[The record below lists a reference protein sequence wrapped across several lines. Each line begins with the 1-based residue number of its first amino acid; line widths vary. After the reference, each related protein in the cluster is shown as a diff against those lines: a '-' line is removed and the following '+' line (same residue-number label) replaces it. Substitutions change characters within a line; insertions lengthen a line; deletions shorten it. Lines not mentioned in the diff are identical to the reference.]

1 MQKKI
6 SRFIAGILFACMI
19 AGSIPAQAV
28 YGDDNAAGYA
38 QGSGQEQFGSE
49 GNTDVKDEE
58 QQPAENEEIQDDA
71 AETEQINKEE
81 SSDGA
86 EEIVNEE
93 TDVSDN
99 ANDIIPS
106 SDADSAA
113 EATVEEKEA
122 AERAEINFVYIESPY
137 LETPGTQRIVF
148 SFDREITEA
157 GAVTLTVENETGVQE
172 EWGLTRQTDHLY
184 LFEKEY
190 TGDSYTGTYHAVSL
204 NFYDG
209 ENESIVL
216 KDAGVEAEF
225 GVNEKYDG
233 IEELQ
238 PVEDSAVEESGQRQ
252 VDASVVTIDENGVT
266 QAQDSIAD
274 ALNAVSARN
283 ASENGISTFSADA
296 SSKTRSARSGDI
308 VVALDPGHDA
318 WDAGA
323 RGNGLVE
330 EELTLKIANYCKEE
344 LEQYAGVSV
353 YMTRTGPECPYGIW
367 GVGCI
372 EKRVQ
377 AAAAAGAQIFVSFHL
392 NSSVSSSANG
402 AEVIVPNYSW
412 KYSVGTAG
420 HTLGQAILDELVKL
434 GLTDRGIYSKDTTI
448 NERYP
453 DGSISDYFGV
463 QIYCKEQGIP
473 GIIVEHAFI
482 SNSGDA
488 NRFLT
493 TEAGLKQLGVAD
505 ATGIAKYLGLSK
517 GRWETD
523 SYGNTCYY
531 ENSQKVYGQKQISGK
546 YYFFDW
552 TTGYMVRG
560 WYDFPEKR
568 VYYGP
573 DGAMRYG
580 QQKIDG
586 KYYCFDSQTGAM
598 ITGWYDLPGKRVY
611 YASDGT
617 MVYGEQEIDG
627 KKYYFDTSSGAVYFG
642 WTVINGRTRYY
653 FSSGNYAEDQKYID
667 GKWYY
672 FEYGTGYMVTGW
684 YDLPGKRVYYG
695 PDGAMWYNQ
704 QKIDGNWYYF
714 DIQSGAMATGW
725 CKLPGKTVYYGPD
738 GAMLYGKQ
746 TIDGIIYYF
755 DTSTGAVTTGWITD
769 DIGKKYYTE
778 NGGVAEGQEFIDG
791 KWYYF
796 EYGTGYMVTG
806 WYDLPDKRVYYG
818 PDGVMRYGQQKIN
831 GKFYCFDTQSGEMIT
846 GWYDLPGKK
855 VYYGPDGAMWYD
867 QKLIDGKWY
876 YFDTQTGAMVTGWY
890 DLPGKRVYYGS
901 DGAMR
906 YGQQKIDGKFY
917 CFDSQSGAMI
927 IGWHDLPEKRVYYG
941 PDGAMWYDQK
951 MIDGKWYY
959 FDIQTGAMAIGW
971 CNLPGKR
978 VYYGPDGAMRYG
990 QQKINGKFYCFDS
1003 QSGAMITG
1011 WYDLPGKRV
1020 YYGSDGAMRYGQQKI
1035 DGKFY
1040 CFDSQSG
1047 AMITGW
1053 YDLPGKRVYY
1063 GPDGA
1068 MWYDQKLIDGKWYY
1082 FDTQTGAMA
1091 IGWCNLPGKRV
1102 YYGPDGAMRYG
1113 EQEVDGKYYYF
1124 DMSSG
1129 AMLVNGWHG
1138 DYYYGPD
1145 GIRQESMHLIQGK
1158 TSTTVEKMVRF
1169 YNENSPIKYPAEA
1182 LKKGGA
1188 PDLETFCRIFVE
1200 EAGKEGIKAEVVFS
1214 QTLLETG
1221 YLKFGGQV
1229 KIEQF
1234 NFAGLGATDGG
1245 ASGADFSIYGGNG
1258 VRMGVRAQVQHMK
1271 AYASST
1277 ITKETLKTEC
1287 VDPRFDLI
1295 SPKGCAPYVEYL
1307 GQKENPMGKGWATA
1321 EKYGYNIIEI
1331 MNRLLEM

>member
-1 MQKKI
+1 MSKKL
-6 SRFIAGILFACMI
+6 SRFIAGIMLACMV
-19 AGSIPAQAV
+19 AGSIPAQAA
-28 YGDDNAAGYA
+28 YGATAN
-38 QGSGQEQFGSE
+38 
-49 GNTDVKDEE
+49 
-58 QQPAENEEIQDDA
+58 AENEEGAALALPEDVQD
-71 AETEQINKEE
+71 TEEVEE
-81 SSDGA
+81 SNELSHEDLSSKGAEVDSQQPEESTEEIITTPAADGA
-86 EEIVNEE
+86 VESSGVAEEN
-93 TDVSDN
+93 
-99 ANDIIPS
+99 
-106 SDADSAA
+106 
-113 EATVEEKEA
+113 
-122 AERAEINFVYIESPY
+122 EINFVYIESPY

-148 SFDREITEA
+148 SFEQQIM
-157 GAVTLTVENETGVQE
+157 GADVVTLTVENEMGSRE
-172 EWGLTRQTDHLY
+172 EWELSQQTDHLY

-190 TGDSYTGTYHAVSL
+190 SGDAYTGTYRAVRL
-204 NFYDG
+204 NYYGD
-209 ENESIVL
+209 ENKTVVL
-216 KDAGVEAEF
+216 EDAGVEAEF
-225 GVNEKYDG
+225 GVNEEYNG

-238 PVEDSAVEESGQRQ
+238 PLDSETAGDMESQVE
-252 VDASVVTIDENGVT
+252 ASVVTIDEDGVT
-266 QAQDSIAD
+266 RAQDSIAA
-274 ALNAVSARN
+274 ALNEVSAGT
-283 ASENGISTFSADA
+283 AGISAFSAA
-296 SSKTRSARSGDI
+296 PQERSGNI
-308 VVALDPGHDA
+308 VVALDPGHDSS
-318 WDAGA
+318 DAGA
-323 RGNGLVE
+323 RGNGLKE

-353 YMTRTGPECPYGIW
+353 YMTRTGPDCPYGIW

-377 AAAAAGAQIFVSFHL
+377 AAANAGAQIFVSFHL
-392 NSSVSSSANG
+392 NASVSSSANG

-412 KYSVGTAG
+412 KYSVGAEG
-420 HTLGQAILDELVKL
+420 HTLGQVILDELVKL

-523 SYGNTCYY
+523 SNGNISYY
-531 ENSQKVYGQKQISGK
+531 ENNQKVYGQKLISGK

-552 TTGYMVRG
+552 ENGYMVTG

-586 KYYCFDSQTGAM
+586 KFYCFDTQTGAM
-598 ITGWYDLPGKRVY
+598 ITGWHDLPGKRVY

-617 MVYGEQEIDG
+617 MVYGEQVIDG
-627 KKYYFDTSSGAVYFG
+627 KQYYFDTSSGAVYFG
-642 WTVINGRTRYY
+642 WAVVNGKTRYY

-672 FEYGTGYMVTGW
+672 FEHTTGYMVTGW

-695 PDGAMWYNQ
+695 PDGAMRYGQ
-704 QKIDGNWYYF
+704 QKIDGKFYCF
-714 DIQSGAMATGW
+714 DTQSGEMITGW
-725 CKLPGKTVYYGPD
+725 HDLPEKRVYYAPD
-738 GAMLYGKQ
+738 GTMVYGEQ
-746 TIDGIIYYF
+746 TIDGIVYYF
-755 DTSTGAVTTGWITD
+755 HTSTGAVISGWITD
-769 DIGKKYYTE
+769 SKGTKYYTSS
-778 NGGVAEGQEFIDG
+778 GGIAEGQELIEG

-818 PDGVMRYGQQKIN
+818 PDGAMRYGQQKID

-846 GWYDLPGKK
+846 GW
-855 VYYGPDGAMWYD
+855 
-867 QKLIDGKWY
+867 
-876 YFDTQTGAMVTGWY
+876 
-890 DLPGKRVYYGS
+890 
-901 DGAMR
+901 
-906 YGQQKIDGKFY
+906 
-917 CFDSQSGAMI
+917 
-927 IGWHDLPEKRVYYG
+927 HDLPE
-941 PDGAMWYDQK
+941 
-951 MIDGKWYY
+951 
-959 FDIQTGAMAIGW
+959 
-971 CNLPGKR
+971 
-978 VYYGPDGAMRYG
+978 
-990 QQKINGKFYCFDS
+990 
-1003 QSGAMITG
+1003 
-1011 WYDLPGKRV
+1011 
-1020 YYGSDGAMRYGQQKI
+1020 
-1035 DGKFY
+1035 
-1040 CFDSQSG
+1040 
-1047 AMITGW
+1047 
-1053 YDLPGKRVYY
+1053 KRVYY

-1091 IGWCNLPGKRV
+1091 IGWCDLPGKRVYYGADGAMRYGQQKIDGKFYCFDSQSGAMITGWHDLPGKRV

-1113 EQEVDGKYYYF
+1113 EQKIGDAYYYF
-1124 DMSSG
+1124 DTSSG
-1129 AMLVNGWHG
+1129 AMLVNGWYG
-1138 DYYYGPD
+1138 NYYYGPD
-1145 GIRQESMHLIQGK
+1145 GIRQDSLYLIEGQ
-1158 TSTTVEKMVRF
+1158 TAVTVEQMVRF
-1169 YNENSPIKYPAEA
+1169 YNGNSPISYPAEA

-1188 PDLETFCRIFVE
+1188 ADLETFCRIFIE
-1200 EAGKEGIKAEVVFS
+1200 ETNREGIKAEVAFA

-1245 ASGADFSIYGGNG
+1245 AAGADFSGYGSNG
-1258 VRMGVRAQVQHMK
+1258 VRMGIRAQIQHLK

-1287 VDPRFDLI
+1287 VDPRFDLV
-1295 SPKGCAPYVEYL
+1295 SPKGCASYVEYL

-1321 EKYGYNIIEI
+1321 ERYGYHIVGII
-1331 MNRLLEM
+1331 NKLLAA

>member
-1 MQKKI
+1 M
-6 SRFIAGILFACMI
+6 LACMV
-19 AGSIPAQAV
+19 AGSIPAQAA
-28 YGDDNAAGYA
+28 YGATAN
-38 QGSGQEQFGSE
+38 
-49 GNTDVKDEE
+49 
-58 QQPAENEEIQDDA
+58 AENEEGAVMALPEDVQDTEEV
-71 AETEQINKEE
+71 AESNELSDEDPSSKGAEVDSQQPEEKSTEEIITTPTADGAVE
-81 SSDGA
+81 SSGVA
-86 EEIVNEE
+86 EEN
-93 TDVSDN
+93 
-99 ANDIIPS
+99 
-106 SDADSAA
+106 
-113 EATVEEKEA
+113 
-122 AERAEINFVYIESPY
+122 EINFVYIESPY

-148 SFDREITEA
+148 SFEQQIT
-157 GAVTLTVENETGVQE
+157 GTHVVTLTVENEAGSRE
-172 EWGLTRQTDHLY
+172 EWELSQQTDHLY

-190 TGDSYTGTYHAVSL
+190 SGDAYTGTYRAVSL
-204 NFYDG
+204 NYYG
-209 ENESIVL
+209 EENKTVVL
-216 KDAGVEAEF
+216 EDAGVEAEF
-225 GVNEKYDG
+225 GVNEEYNG

-238 PVEDSAVEESGQRQ
+238 PLDSETAEDVESQVE
-252 VDASVVTIDENGVT
+252 ASVVTIDENGVT
-266 QAQDSIAD
+266 RAQDSIAA
-274 ALNAVSARN
+274 ALNEVSADTAR
-283 ASENGISTFSADA
+283 ISTYSAA
-296 SSKTRSARSGDI
+296 PQERSGNI
-308 VVALDPGHDA
+308 VVALDPGHDSS
-318 WDAGA
+318 DAGA
-323 RGNGLVE
+323 RGNGLKE

-353 YMTRTGPECPYGIW
+353 YMTRTGPDCPYGIW

-377 AAAAAGAQIFVSFHL
+377 AAVNAGAQIFVSFHL
-392 NSSVSSSANG
+392 NASVSSSANG

-412 KYSVGTAG
+412 KYSVGVEG
-420 HTLGQAILDELVKL
+420 HTLGQVILDELVKL
-434 GLTDRGIYSKDTTI
+434 GLTNRGIYSKDTTI
-448 NERYP
+448 NEMYP

-523 SYGNTCYY
+523 SNGNISYY
-531 ENSQKVYGQKQISGK
+531 ENNQKVYGQKLISGK

-552 TTGYMVRG
+552 ENGYMVTG

-586 KYYCFDSQTGAM
+586 KFYCFDTQTGAM
-598 ITGWYDLPGKRVY
+598 ITGWHDLPGKRVY

-617 MVYGEQEIDG
+617 MVYGEQVIDG
-627 KKYYFDTSSGAVYFG
+627 KQYYFDTSSGAVYFG
-642 WTVINGRTRYY
+642 WAVVNGKTRYY

-672 FEYGTGYMVTGW
+672 FEHTTGYMVTGW

-695 PDGAMWYNQ
+695 PDGAMRYGQ
-704 QKIDGNWYYF
+704 QKIDGKFYCF
-714 DIQSGAMATGW
+714 DTQSGEMITGW
-725 CKLPGKTVYYGPD
+725 HDLPEKRVYYAPD
-738 GAMLYGKQ
+738 GTMVYGEQ
-746 TIDGIIYYF
+746 TIDGIVYYF
-755 DTSTGAVTTGWITD
+755 HTSTGAVISGWITD
-769 DIGKKYYTE
+769 SKGTKYYTSS
-778 NGGVAEGQEFIDG
+778 GGIAEGQELIEG

-818 PDGVMRYGQQKIN
+818 PDGAMRYGQQKID

-846 GWYDLPGKK
+846 GWHDLPEKR

-876 YFDTQTGAMVTGWY
+876 YFDTQTGAMAIGWC
-890 DLPGKRVYYGS
+890 DLPGKRVYYGA

-917 CFDSQSGAMI
+917 CFDTQSGAMI
-927 IGWHDLPEKRVYYG
+927 TGWHDLPEKRVYYG

-951 MIDGKWYY
+951 LIDGKWYY
-959 FDIQTGAMAIGW
+959 FDTQTGAMAIGW
-971 CNLPGKR
+971 C
-978 VYYGPDGAMRYG
+978 
-990 QQKINGKFYCFDS
+990 
-1003 QSGAMITG
+1003 
-1011 WYDLPGKRV
+1011 
-1020 YYGSDGAMRYGQQKI
+1020 
-1035 DGKFY
+1035 
-1040 CFDSQSG
+1040 
-1047 AMITGW
+1047 
-1053 YDLPGKRVYY
+1053 DLPGKRVYY

-1091 IGWCNLPGKRV
+1091 IGWCDLPGKRVYYGADGAMRYGQQKIDGKFYCFDSQSGAMITGWHDLPGKRV

-1113 EQEVDGKYYYF
+1113 EQKIGDAYYYF
-1124 DMSSG
+1124 DTSSG
-1129 AMLVNGWHG
+1129 AMLVNGWYG
-1138 DYYYGPD
+1138 NYYYGPD
-1145 GIRQESMHLIQGK
+1145 GIRQDSLYLIEGQ
-1158 TSTTVEKMVRF
+1158 TAVTVEQMVRF
-1169 YNENSPIKYPAEA
+1169 YNGNSPISYPAEA

-1188 PDLETFCRIFVE
+1188 ADLETFCRIFIE
-1200 EAGKEGIKAEVVFS
+1200 ETNREGIKAEVAFA

-1245 ASGADFSIYGGNG
+1245 AAGADFSGYGSNG
-1258 VRMGVRAQVQHMK
+1258 VRMGIRAQIQHLK

-1287 VDPRFDLI
+1287 VDPRFDLV
-1295 SPKGCAPYVEYL
+1295 SPKGCASYVEYL

-1321 EKYGYNIIEI
+1321 ERYGYHIVGII
-1331 MNRLLEM
+1331 NKLLAA

>member
-1 MQKKI
+1 MSKKL
-6 SRFIAGILFACMI
+6 SRFIAGIMLACMV
-19 AGSIPAQAV
+19 AGSIPAQAA
-28 YGDDNAAGYA
+28 YGATAN
-38 QGSGQEQFGSE
+38 
-49 GNTDVKDEE
+49 
-58 QQPAENEEIQDDA
+58 AENEEGAVMALPEDVQDTEEVAESNELSDEDLSSKGAEVDSQQPEEKSTEEIITTPA
-71 AETEQINKEE
+71 ADGAVE
-81 SSDGA
+81 SSGVA
-86 EEIVNEE
+86 EEN
-93 TDVSDN
+93 
-99 ANDIIPS
+99 
-106 SDADSAA
+106 
-113 EATVEEKEA
+113 
-122 AERAEINFVYIESPY
+122 EINFVYIESPY

-148 SFDREITEA
+148 SFEQQIMGTDV
-157 GAVTLTVENETGVQE
+157 VTLTVENEMGSRE
-172 EWGLTRQTDHLY
+172 EWELSQQTDHLY

-190 TGDSYTGTYHAVSL
+190 SGDAYTGTYRAVSL
-204 NFYDG
+204 NYYG
-209 ENESIVL
+209 EENKTVVL
-216 KDAGVEAEF
+216 EDAGVEAEF
-225 GVNEKYDG
+225 GVNEEYNG

-238 PVEDSAVEESGQRQ
+238 PLDSETAEDMESQVE
-252 VDASVVTIDENGVT
+252 ASVVTIDENGVT
-266 QAQDSIAD
+266 RAQDSIAA
-274 ALNAVSARN
+274 ALNEVSAGTAR
-283 ASENGISTFSADA
+283 ISTFSAA
-296 SSKTRSARSGDI
+296 PQERSGNI
-308 VVALDPGHDA
+308 VVALDPGHDSS
-318 WDAGA
+318 DAGA
-323 RGNGLVE
+323 RGNGLKE

-353 YMTRTGPECPYGIW
+353 YMTRTGPDCPYGIW

-377 AAAAAGAQIFVSFHL
+377 AAANAGAQIFVSFHL
-392 NSSVSSSANG
+392 NASVSSSANG

-412 KYSVGTAG
+412 KYSVGAEG
-420 HTLGQAILDELVKL
+420 HTLGQVILDELVKL

-523 SYGNTCYY
+523 SNGNISYY
-531 ENSQKVYGQKQISGK
+531 ENNQKVYGQKLISGK

-552 TTGYMVRG
+552 ENGYMVTG

-586 KYYCFDSQTGAM
+586 KFYCFDTQTGAM
-598 ITGWYDLPGKRVY
+598 ITGWHDLPGKRVY

-617 MVYGEQEIDG
+617 MVYGEQVIDG
-627 KKYYFDTSSGAVYFG
+627 KQYYFDTSSGAVYFG
-642 WTVINGRTRYY
+642 WAVVNGKTRYY

-672 FEYGTGYMVTGW
+672 FEHTTGYMVTGW

-695 PDGAMWYNQ
+695 PDGAMRYGQ
-704 QKIDGNWYYF
+704 QKIDGKFYCF
-714 DIQSGAMATGW
+714 DTQSGEMITGW
-725 CKLPGKTVYYGPD
+725 HDLPEKRVYYAPD
-738 GAMLYGKQ
+738 GTMVYGEQ
-746 TIDGIIYYF
+746 TIDGIVYYF
-755 DTSTGAVTTGWITD
+755 HTSTGAVISGWITD
-769 DIGKKYYTE
+769 SKGTKYYTSS
-778 NGGVAEGQEFIDG
+778 GGIAEGQELIEG

-818 PDGVMRYGQQKIN
+818 PDG
-831 GKFYCFDTQSGEMIT
+831 
-846 GWYDLPGKK
+846 
-855 VYYGPDGAMWYD
+855 
-867 QKLIDGKWY
+867 
-876 YFDTQTGAMVTGWY
+876 
-890 DLPGKRVYYGS
+890 
-901 DGAMR
+901 
-906 YGQQKIDGKFY
+906 
-917 CFDSQSGAMI
+917 
-927 IGWHDLPEKRVYYG
+927 
-941 PDGAMWYDQK
+941 
-951 MIDGKWYY
+951 
-959 FDIQTGAMAIGW
+959 
-971 CNLPGKR
+971 
-978 VYYGPDGAMRYG
+978 
-990 QQKINGKFYCFDS
+990 
-1003 QSGAMITG
+1003 
-1011 WYDLPGKRV
+1011 
-1020 YYGSDGAMRYGQQKI
+1020 AMRYGQQKI

-1053 YDLPGKRVYY
+1053 HD
-1063 GPDGA
+1063 
-1068 MWYDQKLIDGKWYY
+1068 
-1082 FDTQTGAMA
+1082 
-1091 IGWCNLPGKRV
+1091 LPGKRV

-1113 EQEVDGKYYYF
+1113 EQKIGDAYYYF
-1124 DMSSG
+1124 DTSSG
-1129 AMLVNGWHG
+1129 AMLVNGWYG
-1138 DYYYGPD
+1138 NYYYGPD
-1145 GIRQESMHLIQGK
+1145 GIRQDSLYLIEGQ
-1158 TSTTVEKMVRF
+1158 TAVTVEQMVRF
-1169 YNENSPIKYPAEA
+1169 YNGNSPISYPAEA

-1188 PDLETFCRIFVE
+1188 ADLETFCRIFIE
-1200 EAGKEGIKAEVVFS
+1200 ETNREGIKAEVAFA

-1245 ASGADFSIYGGNG
+1245 AAGADFSGYGSNG
-1258 VRMGVRAQVQHMK
+1258 VRMGIRAQIQHLK

-1287 VDPRFDLI
+1287 VDPRFDLV
-1295 SPKGCAPYVEYL
+1295 SPKGCASYVEYL

-1321 EKYGYNIIEI
+1321 ERYGYHIVGII
-1331 MNRLLEM
+1331 NKLLAA